1 MATAETLHGPEHVAR
16 YLETDGEVGYDW
28 RKGTTILLLT
38 TTGRKSGDDR
48 TNALIFRPWNDAYL
62 IVASKGGDDAPPA
75 WFLNIESDPAVTVQ
89 VKADRFEAHA
99 RVATAEEKPALWKI
113 MTEAWPDYDDYQ
125 RKTDR
130 EIPVVVLERAALT
143 GAGA

>member
-1 MATAETLHGPEHVAR
+1 MATAEKLHGPEHVAR
-16 YLETDGEVGYDW
+16 YLETDGEDGYEW
-28 RKGTTILLLT
+28 REGTTILLLT
-38 TTGRKSGDDR
+38 TTGRKSGEDR

-62 IVASKGGDDAPPA
+62 VVASKGGDDAPPA

-89 VKADRFEAHA
+89 VKADRFEANA

-113 MTEAWPDYDDYQ
+113 MAEAWPAYDDYQ

-130 EIPVVVLERAALT
+130 EIPVVVLERT
-143 GAGA
+143 AGADA